1 MWAWQTGV
9 CAPVC
14 QFECVCRWREWGGQ
28 PELRP
33 PHSLTFTTNP
43 LLGKGST
50 LELKVTPMQRF
61 FATPIF
67 KGVIRPVGQIIVF
80 IIGTGAILSML
91 MLLFALLARGS
102 AVDLNVQQK
111 NNIDIITYTLTN
123 LPQVLIDG
131 VVLGFV
137 YAAIAL
143 GYTMVYGVLEFINF
157 AHSEIF
163 AIGAFVGVEILI
175 ALNNAGLLSG
185 ASLLASYGW
194 LVFAIVAGMLAAGI
208 AAVVI
213 ERVAYRPLRNAPRLV
228 PLISAIGVSF
238 FLQDAIRLTESL
250 TTGQFNRI
258 IPTFGNFDQRMA
270 LFSYQVGSS
279 PVNIAVE
286 IKSVWVTA
294 AALLM
299 LVGLNY
305 LVNVTKL
312 GKAIRAVAQS
322 QSSANLM
329 GINVN
334 LIISLTFLVGGA
346 LGGAAGVLY
355 ALKFTRIDPY
365 VGFFPGL
372 KAFTAAV
379 LGGIGNI
386 TGALL
391 GGIVLGMLE
400 TFAGSY
406 LSVFTMGAAGAEYKD
421 ILAFA
426 ILILVLI
433 FRPSGLLGEQVAQK
447 A

>member
-1 MWAWQTGV
+1 
-9 CAPVC
+9 
-14 QFECVCRWREWGGQ
+14 
-28 PELRP
+28 
-33 PHSLTFTTNP
+33 
-43 LLGKGST
+43 
-50 LELKVTPMQRF
+50 MQRI
-61 FATPIF
+61 TSSPIF
-67 KGVIRPVGQIIVF
+67 KGVILPVGQIFVF
-80 IIGTGAILSML
+80 ILGTGAVLSVFILLS
-91 MLLFALLARGS
+91 ALLARGS
-102 AVDLNVQQK
+102 VIDLAVQQK
-111 NNIDIITYTLTN
+111 NNMDIMHYTLTN

-131 VVLGFV
+131 IVLGFV

-163 AIGAFVGVEILI
+163 AIGAFVGVEFLI
-175 ALNNAGLLSG
+175 ALSGSGVLAG
-185 ASLLASYGW
+185 ASVLAAYGW
-194 LVFAIVAGMLAAGI
+194 LIVAIVAGMAAAG
-208 AAVVI
+208 ATAVLV
-213 ERVAYRPLRNAPRLV
+213 ERFAYRPLRNAPRLV

-238 FLQDAIRLTESL
+238 FLQDLIRLVESL
-250 TTGQFNRI
+250 TTGQFHRI
-258 IPTFGNFDQRMA
+258 IPTFGNFDDRLSLA
-270 LFSYQVGSS
+270 AFS
-279 PVNIAVE
+279 IAGAPIKVDVE
-286 IKSVWVTA
+286 VKSVWVMA
-294 AALLM
+294 AAMLM

-305 LVNVTKL
+305 LVSVTKI
-312 GKAIRAVAQS
+312 GKAIRAVSQS
-322 QSSANLM
+322 QPSANLM

-334 LIISLTFLVGGA
+334 RIISLTFLVGGA

-355 ALKFTRIDPY
+355 ALKFTRIDPF

-379 LGGIGNI
+379 MGGIGNL

-391 GGIVLGMLE
+391 GGMVLGMLE

-406 LSVFTMGAAGAEYKD
+406 LSAFTMGAAGAEYKD

>member
-1 MWAWQTGV
+1 
-9 CAPVC
+9 
-14 QFECVCRWREWGGQ
+14 
-28 PELRP
+28 
-33 PHSLTFTTNP
+33 
-43 LLGKGST
+43 
-50 LELKVTPMQRF
+50 MQRF
-61 FATPIF
+61 RSSPLYL
-67 KGVIRPVGQIIVF
+67 GVLRPVLQILAFIV
-80 IIGTGAILSML
+80 GTGLILSLL
-91 MLLFALLARGS
+91 MITFSLLARGT
-102 AVDLNVQQK
+102 ALDRMVLD
-111 NNIDIITYTLTN
+111 NNKMDILTYTLVN

-175 ALNNAGLLSG
+175 ALNDH
-185 ASLLASYGW
+185 
-194 LVFAIVAGMLAAGI
+194 GMLAGISVLAAYGWMIVAIFAGMAAAGT
-208 AAVVI
+208 AAVLV
-213 ERVAYRPLRNAPRLV
+213 ERIAYRPLRNAPRLV

-238 FLQDAIRLTESL
+238 FLQDAIRLVESL
-250 TTGQFNRI
+250 TTGQFQRI
-258 IPTFGNFDQRMA
+258 SPNFGNFNDRVL
-270 LFSYQVGSS
+270 LFNF
-279 PVNIAVE
+279 PVNKILVNVNME
-286 IKSVWVTA
+286 VRSIWVMV

-299 LVGLNY
+299 VVGLNY
-305 LVNVTKL
+305 LVNVTKI

-322 QSSANLM
+322 QPSANLM

-334 LIISLTFLVGGA
+334 RIISLTFLIGGA

-379 LGGIGNI
+379 MGGIGNL

-391 GGIVLGMLE
+391 GGMVLGMLE

>member
-1 MWAWQTGV
+1 
-9 CAPVC
+9 
-14 QFECVCRWREWGGQ
+14 
-28 PELRP
+28 
-33 PHSLTFTTNP
+33 
-43 LLGKGST
+43 
-50 LELKVTPMQRF
+50 MQRF
-61 FATPIF
+61 STSPIY

-80 IIGTGAILSML
+80 ILGTGAVLSVLIML
-91 MLLFALLARGS
+91 FSLLARGT
-102 AVDLNVQQK
+102 AIDQAVQQK
-111 NNIDIITYTLTN
+111 NNMDIIQYALTN

-131 VVLGFV
+131 IVLGFV

-163 AIGAFVGVEILI
+163 AIGAFVGVEFLI
-175 ALNNAGLLSG
+175 ALEGAGILAG
-185 ASLLASYGW
+185 ASVLAAYGW
-194 LVFAIVAGMLAAGI
+194 LILAIIAGMAAAGTT
-208 AAVVI
+208 AVLV
-213 ERVAYRPLRNAPRLV
+213 ERIAYRPLRNAPRLV

-238 FLQDAIRLTESL
+238 FLQDAIRLVESL
-250 TTGQFNRI
+250 TSGQFHRI
-258 IPTFGNFDQRMA
+258 IPTFGNFDDRLSLFA
-270 LFSYQVGSS
+270 LNVGGAAMK
-279 PVNIAVE
+279 VDVE
-286 IKSVWVTA
+286 VKSVWVMA

-305 LVNVTKL
+305 LVNVTKV

-322 QSSANLM
+322 QPSANLM

-334 LIISLTFLVGGA
+334 RIISLTFLVGGA

-355 ALKFTRIDPY
+355 ALKFTRIDPF

-379 LGGIGNI
+379 MGGIGNI

-426 ILILVLI
+426 ILIIVLI